1 LTDSLVQWPE
11 LKMLAV
17 LHLPLSPA
25 VENSLFE
32 LNRLTMQHGSKVI
45 GSLESWFDF
54 DETSENG
61 EETFGCQRCCYLPT
75 TQPHTGRTVV

>member
-1 LTDSLVQWPE
+1 
-11 LKMLAV
+11 MLAV

-45 GSLESWFDF
+45 GSLERFVRI

-61 EETFGCQRCCYLPT
+61 EETFWLSTLLLFTHHT
-75 TQPHTGRTVV
+75 TTHRTDGG